1 MRKRKSSK
9 KFAKEPL
16 YTEVKETVADLLIKL
31 GIKENMSMS
40 AMVQTVR
47 GYIDSTSNPIR
58 TCNAIMLK
66 LGLSVQ
72 FKTEARKS
80 RVYALTAIEQ
90 ALLQGSNFDPATV
103 ASIAEQR
110 LVKIENMIG
119 RDVESVNI
127 KDEDEKVKIKSKAEI
142 AREIFAQMIT
152 KEPAEIVSA
161 ISNKLKL
168 EKQQAYSYYYSAKR
182 SLTV

>member
-9 KFAKEPL
+9 KFSKEPL
-16 YTEVKETVADLLIKL
+16 YTEVKETVADLLNKL

-40 AMVQTVR
+40 SMVQTVR

-58 TCNAIMLK
+58 TCNAILLK
-66 LGLSVQ
+66 LGLTVQ
-72 FKTEARKS
+72 FKNEARKS

-90 ALLQGSNFDPATV
+90 ALLQGSNFDPGTV
-103 ASIAEQR
+103 TGIAEQR
-110 LVKIENMIG
+110 LLKIENMIG
-119 RDVESVNI
+119 RDVESINI
-127 KDEDEKVKIKSKAEI
+127 KEEDEKIKVKSKAEI

-152 KEPAEIVSA
+152 KEPSEIVNA
-161 ISNKLKL
+161 ISKKLKL

-182 SLTV
+182 ALTV